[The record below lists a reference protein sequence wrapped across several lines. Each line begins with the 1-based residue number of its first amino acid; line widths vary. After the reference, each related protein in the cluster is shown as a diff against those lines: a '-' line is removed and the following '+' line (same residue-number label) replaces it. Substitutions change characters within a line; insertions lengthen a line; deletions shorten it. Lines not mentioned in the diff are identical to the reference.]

1 MNTNGNEGEL
11 SQQQEMLRQ
20 SYFWL
25 KMVEG
30 WQREMSRA
38 RLNDEVVKAFPELC
52 AEVKR
57 TTVELSRLTVKLDEL
72 HKQIGTFAVNLMNAD
87 DIDPERMLSYS
98 LLHEQLNRE
107 GEKFRE
113 LLSVLIK
120 LNKLSKER
128 ILC

>member
-1 MNTNGNEGEL
+1 
-11 SQQQEMLRQ
+11 MLRQ

-52 AEVKR
+52 GEVKR
-57 TTVELSRLTVKLDEL
+57 TTGELSRLTVKLDEL